1 MVKRAILRIGD
12 ELEEKQVSV
21 NKAYKFRE
29 GSMGVIKNSNII
41 QKQGKG
47 NILFYAEHIEE
58 RKTHRPYYAI
68 WVDHYTEQDI
78 GASVGYNMI
87 YPMEYDNKPAVI
99 FMRKESVLNPPIEEG
114 DVFTIGLGII
124 NDRPSFVVKVFK
136 KHGTFVPHIQKEIKV
151 YK

>member
-99 FMRKESVLNPPIEEG
+99 FMRKESVPISITYHIFLATSLAY
-114 DVFTIGLGII
+114 VPFLA
-124 NDRPSFVVKVFK
+124 PSLA
-136 KHGTFVPHIQKEIKV
+136 PA
-151 YK
+151 